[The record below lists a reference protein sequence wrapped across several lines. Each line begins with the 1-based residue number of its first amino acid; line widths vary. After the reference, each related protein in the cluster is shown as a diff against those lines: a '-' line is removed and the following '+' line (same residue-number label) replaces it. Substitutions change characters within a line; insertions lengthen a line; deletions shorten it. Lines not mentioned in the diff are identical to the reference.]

1 MGRVVQMRLSP
12 DAVRTLLTSVFPPEF
27 IDDRARECGV
37 VERDRDIDIRMLV
50 WTLAVGFAV
59 GGETRSIADY
69 RRAYNAA
76 TNQSIVA
83 SSFYDRF
90 TENLQSLLSRLLDH
104 ALAEVA
110 VPHHVSP
117 EFDRF
122 RDVIAADAT
131 IFRLQQLLA
140 EFEASHD
147 DASGVMLYLVHNVT
161 DQSVISDEITDET
174 THESTLFETG
184 SWLRGRLFL
193 LDLAFFKY
201 RRFALIDENDG
212 FFVSRLKKS
221 ANPLITATPQTLRG
235 NSIDIEGEQVFDIV
249 GDLRRQYIDV
259 DVVVGFKR
267 REYDGERSTDTK
279 QFRVVGVRNEDTDDY
294 HLYMTNLPREE
305 FTASQ
310 IATLYRAR
318 WEVELLFRELKS
330 RYALEEFNT
339 SKEHIVK
346 IQITAALLT
355 LVVSRAILRVLV
367 DHAEERGE
375 DVSFPTE
382 RWATTFRSY
391 AQLILMELADL
402 YGFPPPNIPEL
413 LYQEAKQPSPGRKT
427 LLEEVCSDLTAA
439 AA

>member
-1 MGRVVQMRLSP
+1 MRLSP
-12 DAVRTLLTSVFPPEF
+12 NAVRTLLTSVFPSEF

-37 VERDRDIDIRMLV
+37 VERNRDIDIRMLV

-59 GGETRSIADY
+59 GGETRSIAEY

-90 TENLQSLLSRLLDH
+90 TEELEELLSTLLEH
-104 ALAEVA
+104 ALEQVA

-131 IFRLQQLLA
+131 IFRLQQLLS
-140 EFEASHD
+140 EFQATHH

-161 DQSVISDEITDET
+161 DQSVISSEITDET

-193 LDLAFFKY
+193 LDLGFFKY

-212 FFVSRLKKS
+212 FFLSRLKKS
-221 ANPLITATPQTLRG
+221 ANPLITASPETLRG
-235 NSIDIEGEQVFDIV
+235 NSIDIEGKQVFDIV
-249 GDLRRQYIDV
+249 GDLHRKYIDV
-259 DVVVGFKR
+259 DVVVSFKR
-267 REYDGERSTDTK
+267 REYDDQRSTDTK
-279 QFRVVGVRNEDTDDY
+279 QFRVVGVLDPDTDDY
-294 HLYMTNLPREE
+294 HLYMTNLPRKE
-305 FTASQ
+305 FSPEQ

-330 RYALEEFNT
+330 RYGLEKFDT
-339 SKEHIVK
+339 SKPHIVK

-367 DHAEERGE
+367 DHAEKRGE
-375 DVSFPTE
+375 DATFPTE

-413 LYQEAKQPSPGRKT
+413 LYQEAKQPAPGRKT

-439 AA
+439 EA

>member
-1 MGRVVQMRLSP
+1 MKLSP
-12 DAVRTLLTSVFPPEF
+12 DAVSTLLTSVFPPGM
-27 IDDRARECGV
+27 IDELARECEV

-59 GGETRSIADY
+59 GGETRSIAGY

-76 TNQSIVA
+76 TNQAIAA

-90 TENLQSLLSRLLDH
+90 TEQFHDLLAQLLDH
-104 ALAEVA
+104 ALDEVA
-110 VPHHVSP
+110 VPQHVSP

-131 IFRLQQLLA
+131 IFRLQQHLS
-140 EFEASHD
+140 EFEATHD
-147 DASGVMLYLVHNVT
+147 NASGVMLYLVHNVT
-161 DQSVISDEITDET
+161 EQSVISDEITDET
-174 THESTLFETG
+174 THESTLFDTG
-184 SWLRGRLFL
+184 SWMRGRLFL
-193 LDLAFFKY
+193 LDLGFFKY

-212 FFVSRLKKS
+212 FFVSRLKQS
-221 ANPLITATPQTLRG
+221 ANPLITDAPRTLRG
-235 NSIDIEGEQVFDIV
+235 NAIDIEGTQVFDVV
-249 GDLRRQYIDV
+249 GDLQRQYIDV

-267 REYDGERSTDTK
+267 REYDGKQSTDTK
-279 QFRVVGVRNEDTDDY
+279 ELRVVGVHNEDTDDH
-294 HLYMTNLPREE
+294 HLYLTNLPRSA
-305 FTASQ
+305 FSPSQ

-330 RYALEEFNT
+330 RYSLEEFDT

-375 DVSFPTE
+375 ECSFPTE

-391 AQLILMELADL
+391 AQLILMELADC

-413 LYQEAKQPSPGRKT
+413 LYQEAKQPSPGRTT
-427 LLEEVCSDLTAA
+427 LLEEVCSDLTANA
-439 AA
+439 GA

>member
-1 MGRVVQMRLSP
+1 MKLSP
-12 DAVRTLLTSVFPPEF
+12 DAVRTLLTSVFPSDF

-76 TNQSIVA
+76 TNQSIA
-83 SSFYDRF
+83 PSSFYDRF
-90 TENLQSLLSRLLDH
+90 TGNLHDLLSELLEH
-104 ALAEVA
+104 ALDEVA

-117 EFDRF
+117 AFDRF

-131 IFRLQQLLA
+131 IFRLQQHLS

-161 DQSVISDEITDET
+161 EQSVISDEITDET

-193 LDLAFFKY
+193 LDLGFFKY

-212 FFVSRLKKS
+212 FFVSRLKES
-221 ANPLITATPQTLRG
+221 ANPLITASPRTLRG
-235 NSIDIEGEQVFDIV
+235 NSIDIEGSQVFDIV
-249 GDLRRQYIDV
+249 GDLHRQYIDV
-259 DVVVGFKR
+259 DVVVEFDR
-267 REYDGERSTDTK
+267 REYDDQQSTDTK
-279 QFRVVGVRNEDTDDY
+279 QFRVVGVLNPDTDDH

-305 FTASQ
+305 FSASQ

-330 RYALEEFNT
+330 RYALEEFDT

-382 RWATTFRSY
+382 RWASTFRSY
-391 AQLILMELADL
+391 AQLILMELAEL

-413 LYQEAKQPSPGRKT
+413 LYQEAKQPSSGRNT
-427 LLEEVCSDLTAA
+427 LLEEVCRDLTASPA
-439 AA
+439 

>member
-1 MGRVVQMRLSP
+1 MKLSP
-12 DAVRTLLTSVFPPEF
+12 DAVRTLLTSVFPSDF

-37 VERDRDIDIRMLV
+37 VERDRDIDIRMLI

-76 TNQSIVA
+76 TNQSIA
-83 SSFYDRF
+83 PSSFYDRF
-90 TENLQSLLSRLLDH
+90 TENLHDLLSELLEH
-104 ALAEVA
+104 ALDEVA
-110 VPHHVSP
+110 VPHNVSP
-117 EFDRF
+117 AFDRF

-131 IFRLQQLLA
+131 IFRLQQHLS

-161 DQSVISDEITDET
+161 EQSVISDEITDET

-193 LDLAFFKY
+193 LDLGFFKY

-212 FFVSRLKKS
+212 FFVSRLKES
-221 ANPLITATPQTLRG
+221 ANPLITAAPRTLRG
-235 NSIDIEGEQVFDIV
+235 NSIDIEGSQVFDVV
-249 GDLRRQYIDV
+249 GDLHRQYIDV
-259 DVVVGFKR
+259 DVVVEFDR
-267 REYDGERSTDTK
+267 REYDGQQSTDTK
-279 QFRVVGVRNEDTDDY
+279 QFRVVGVLNPDTDDH

-305 FTASQ
+305 FSASQ

-330 RYALEEFNT
+330 RYALEEFDT

-413 LYQEAKQPSPGRKT
+413 LYQEAKQPSSGRNT
-427 LLEEVCSDLTAA
+427 LLEEVCRDLTASPA
-439 AA
+439 

>member
-1 MGRVVQMRLSP
+1 MKLSP

-27 IDDRARECGV
+27 IDDCARECGV
-37 VERDRDIDIRMLV
+37 VERNRDIDIKMLV
-50 WTLAVGFAV
+50 WTLSVGFAV
-59 GGETRSIADY
+59 GGEARSIADY

-90 TENLQSLLSRLLDH
+90 TENLEQLLSKLLEH
-104 ALAEVA
+104 ALDEVA

-117 EFDRF
+117 KFDRF

-131 IFRLQQLLA
+131 IFRLQQLLS

-147 DASGVMLYLVHNVT
+147 NASGVMLYLVHNVT

-193 LDLAFFKY
+193 LDLFFFKY

-212 FFVSRLKKS
+212 FFVSRLKES
-221 ANPLITATPQTLRG
+221 ANPLITAAPRTLRG
-235 NSIDIEGEQVFDIV
+235 NSIDIEGSQVFDVV
-249 GDLRRQYIDV
+249 GDLHRQYIDV
-259 DVVVGFKR
+259 DVVVEFDR
-267 REYDGERSTDTK
+267 REYDGQQSTDTK
-279 QFRVVGVRNEDTDDY
+279 QFRVVGVLNPDTDDH

-305 FTASQ
+305 FSPSQ

-330 RYALEEFNT
+330 RYALEEFDT

-413 LYQEAKQPSPGRKT
+413 LYQEAKQPSPGRNT
-427 LLEEVCSDLTAA
+427 LLEEVCNDLTASA
-439 AA
+439 V

>member
-1 MGRVVQMRLSP
+1 MKLSP
-12 DAVRTLLTSVFPPEF
+12 DAVRTLLTSVFPSDF

-37 VERDRDIDIRMLV
+37 VERDRDIDIRMVV

-90 TENLQSLLSRLLDH
+90 TENLHDLLSQLLEH
-104 ALAEVA
+104 ALDEVA

-122 RDVIAADAT
+122 KDVVAADAT
-131 IFRLQQLLA
+131 IFRLQQLLS
-140 EFEASHD
+140 EFEATHE

-161 DQSVISDEITDET
+161 EQSVISDEITDET

-184 SWLRGRLFL
+184 SWMRGRLFL
-193 LDLAFFKY
+193 LDLGFFKY

-212 FFVSRLKKS
+212 FFVSRLKRS
-221 ANPLITATPQTLRG
+221 SNPLITNAPQTLRG
-235 NSIDIEGEQVFDIV
+235 NSIDIEGEQVFDVV
-249 GDLRRQYIDV
+249 GDLHRQYIDV
-259 DVVVGFKR
+259 DVEVSFKR
-267 REYDGERSTDTK
+267 REYNNTRSTDTK
-279 QFRVVGVRNEDTDDY
+279 QFRVVGVRNEDTDNY
-294 HLYMTNLPREE
+294 HLYLTNLPRGK
-305 FTASQ
+305 FSPTQ
-310 IATLYRAR
+310 IAILYRAR

-330 RYALEEFNT
+330 RYALEKFNT

-367 DHAEERGE
+367 DHAEKRGE

-402 YGFPPPNIPEL
+402 YGLPPPNIPEL
-413 LYQEAKQPSPGRKT
+413 LYQEAKQPLPA
-427 LLEEVCSDLTAA
+427 EERC
-439 AA
+439 

>member
-1 MGRVVQMRLSP
+1 MKLSP
-12 DAVRTLLTSVFPPEF
+12 DAVRTLLSSVFPSDF
-27 IDDRARECGV
+27 INDRARECGV

-76 TNQSIVA
+76 TNQSIA
-83 SSFYDRF
+83 PSSFYDRF
-90 TENLQSLLSRLLDH
+90 TENLHNLLSELLEH
-104 ALAEVA
+104 ALDEVA

-117 EFDRF
+117 AFDRF

-131 IFRLQQLLA
+131 IFRLQQHLS

-161 DQSVISDEITDET
+161 EQSVISDEITDET

-193 LDLAFFKY
+193 LDLGFFKY

-212 FFVSRLKKS
+212 FFVSRLKES
-221 ANPLITATPQTLRG
+221 ANPLITAAPRTLRG
-235 NSIDIEGEQVFDIV
+235 NSIDIEGSQVFDIV
-249 GDLRRQYIDV
+249 GDLHRQYIDV
-259 DVVVGFKR
+259 DVVVEFDR
-267 REYDGERSTDTK
+267 RKYDDQQSTDTK
-279 QFRVVGVRNEDTDDY
+279 QFRVVGVLNPDTDDH
-294 HLYMTNLPREE
+294 HLYMTNLPRKE
-305 FTASQ
+305 FSASQ

-330 RYALEEFNT
+330 RYALEEFDT

-413 LYQEAKQPSPGRKT
+413 LYQEAKQPSSGRNT
-427 LLEEVCSDLTAA
+427 LLEEVCRDLTASPA
-439 AA
+439 